1 MAIEIEDLMGKKVE
15 GELTSADRTSKNG
28 QDMLLLTM
36 SIEGKIFKY
45 GIIGAERIKEILQSG
60 RKENDGRIILKL
72 DQPKGGSITWI
83 K

>member
-1 MAIEIEDLMGKKVE
+1 MALNVEDLLGKKVE

-28 QDMLLLTM
+28 QDMLLLGVN
-36 SIEGKIFKY
+36 IGDKAYKY
-45 GIIGAERIKEILQSG
+45 GIIGAERIQEVLQSG
-60 RKENDGRIILKL
+60 RKEADGRIILKL